1 MISNYFTLLHTAK
14 LLHQRYT
21 GTVIAEVYSQDKNT
35 LSIVLYTPE
44 PHTITI
50 SCTARE
56 NYIVARSGVFRQ
68 RKNSVDLFPSL
79 IDKHIESV
87 YISATDRTVYIKISG
102 SQWLCID
109 MFASKSNVMLCDEHG
124 TIIDAF
130 LNKKELLSTVR
141 EIQQRE
147 QIITTEHILPSQD
160 GFPIRRMLR
169 TGTFGNDDS
178 LKVLKKAVPKL
189 GTTLANEIL
198 FRCSSAVNE
207 KSEISSLDS
216 RIPPKDK
223 VSLYGMPKS
232 GTRRTSRGNDNKLI
246 FDITYNIVREL
257 LSLTNISTVVYFDE
271 QSPVCFSLI
280 PLNYLSSYRMERYD
294 DIFIGIQKF
303 ISFERSTSSF
313 LQKKKEIVGWLTK
326 ELEKALR
333 TIRAVETELSESSRA
348 EQYQLFANLL
358 TANLHLVQKGMKSVS
373 LENSYGNYDDV
384 VIPLDVS
391 LSPQKNAERFYD
403 KAKKSKTAKEETQ
416 LRLTILKKRESALQ
430 DLLEKSNGINES
442 VSWKNYLHSYGGMV
456 KELGYMTEKEQEEL
470 PPFKI
475 FTVEGGFA
483 VYAGKNSA
491 NNDLLTFKFAKP
503 NDLWFHARGS
513 SGSHVVLKLGGAQGT
528 PSKKAIE
535 QAASIAAYY
544 SKMKNAKHVPVAM
557 TERKFVHKPKGAP
570 AGTVALDKEK
580 VIFVQP
586 LLPKNEE

>member
-1 MISNYFTLLHTAK
+1 MLSNYFTLLHCAK
-14 LLHQRYT
+14 LLQQRYVR
-21 GTVIAEVYSQDKNT
+21 TVIAEIYSQDKNT
-35 LSIVLYTPE
+35 LSIVLYAPE

-56 NYIVARSGVFRQ
+56 NYIVARSGMFRQ

-79 IDKHIESV
+79 IDNHIESV
-87 YISATDRTVYIKISG
+87 YISSADRTLYIKISG
-102 SQWLCID
+102 DLFLCID
-109 MFASKSNVMLCDEHG
+109 MFASKSNVVLCDERG

-130 LNKKELLSTVR
+130 LNKKELLSTTRELQKVER
-141 EIQQRE
+141 EIV
-147 QIITTEHILPSQD
+147 IDDIMPFHD

-178 LKVLKKAVPKL
+178 LKLLKKAVPKL

-223 VSLYGMPKS
+223 A
-232 GTRRTSRGNDNKLI
+232 RRTSRGNDNDVI
-246 FDITYNIVREL
+246 FSITNHIVKEL
-257 LSLTNISTVVYFDE
+257 LSLKDISPVIYFDE
-271 QSPVCFSLI
+271 QSPVSFSLV
-280 PLNYLSSYRMERYD
+280 PLKYLASYRMETYN

-303 ISFERSTSSF
+303 ISYERSTSSF
-313 LQKKKEIVGWLTK
+313 LQKKKEIVNWLTK
-326 ELEKALR
+326 ELEKAAR
-333 TIRAVETELSESSRA
+333 TIRAVETELAESARA

-358 TANLHLVQKGMKSVS
+358 TANLHSIKKGMKSITV
-373 LENSYGNYDDV
+373 ENSYAENENV

-391 LSPQKNAERFYD
+391 LPPQKNAERFYD
-403 KAKKSKTAKEETQ
+403 KAKKSKTAKEESK
-416 LRLTILKKRESALQ
+416 LRLEILKKRESSLK
-430 DLLEKSNGINES
+430 DLLEKSNGVNES

-470 PPFKI
+470 PPFKM
-475 FTVEGGFA
+475 FAVEGGFK

-513 SGSHVVLKLGGAQGT
+513 SGSHVVLKLGGTQGM

-557 TERKFVHKPKGAP
+557 TERKYVHKPKGAP

-586 LLPKNEE
+586 LLPKNEV